1 VSFVENIVA
10 VTFDEPG
17 AAIQALNELQ
27 RLHESEALKVRTA
40 AVLER
45 RGDGT
50 WRVADKTEHPTFA
63 GTITGG
69 LVGAILGALTGP
81 LGLLLG
87 GTAGLLAGELI
98 DVTEDEAEELI
109 LEAMINRTPPGSSA
123 LLAEVDEPVPD
134 TLDAIMGKLGGR
146 IMRWSRADVEAEL
159 EAAAEATDAGR
170 RESRRILHL
179 RKEKAGKV

>member
-27 RLHESEALKVRTA
+27 RLHESKALKVGTA

-50 WRVADKTEHPTFA
+50 WRVAHETEHPTFA

-69 LVGAILGALTGP
+69 LLGAILGALTGP

-109 LEAMINRTPPGSSA
+109 LEAMINRIPPGSTA
-123 LLAEVDEPVPD
+123 LLADVDEPVPD

-170 RESRRILHL
+170 RESRRIFHL
-179 RKEKAGKV
+179 KKEKAGKV

>member
-1 VSFVENIVA
+1 VENIVA

-17 AAIQALNELQ
+17 AAIHALNELQ

-50 WRVADKTEHPTFA
+50 WRVADKEEHPTFA

-87 GTAGLLAGELI
+87 GTAGLLAGELV
-98 DVTEDEAEELI
+98 DVTEDQAEELI
-109 LEAMINRTPPGSSA
+109 LEAMINRIPPGSSA

-134 TLDAIMGKLGGR
+134 TLDAVMEKLRGR
-146 IMRWSRADVEAEL
+146 VMRWSRADVEAEL
-159 EAAAEATDAGR
+159 EAAAEAAEAGR
-170 RESRRILHL
+170 RECRRILHL
-179 RKEKAGKV
+179 RKERAGKV